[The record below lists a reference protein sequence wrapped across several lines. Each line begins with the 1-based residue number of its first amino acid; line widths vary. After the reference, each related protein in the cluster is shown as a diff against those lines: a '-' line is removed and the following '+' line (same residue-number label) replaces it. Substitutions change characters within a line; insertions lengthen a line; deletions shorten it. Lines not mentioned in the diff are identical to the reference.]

1 MFGDDTAVRDL
12 VAGRG
17 VHLGL
22 VTSVLAQRY
31 GDRVVVEEEHGT
43 PGIGTGGIRTAV
55 QVEDAVARLAAAHEA
70 AGRRE
75 DERVLVLLGN
85 RYDILLHAFA
95 LARVGAVAVPVNP
108 RLQANEVAAIAGS
121 SGARA
126 VVADDDVAAELRDHG
141 DLADLAW
148 STTGSDDASS
158 GLAGWLGDHP
168 DARIGPVARDASAT
182 SLLLTTS
189 GTTGTPK
196 AAALSSRG
204 LLSAL
209 GRLVAAPVGRSVG
222 PRGDRDSVV
231 AALPLTHIMGFS
243 VALGTLCAGVPLLH
257 RSSFDAD
264 EVLTLIEERR
274 PNVFIGVPTMYADL
288 ESAGA
293 ADRDLGSIQLWGSA
307 ADAMPADRA
316 RRFQRYGGAIRVAGK
331 ARGTAVFVDIYGMV
345 ELSGAAAVRVY
356 LPSPSERVDVPSF
369 AVVLPGI
376 EARVVDE
383 DRRPV
388 GRGKEG
394 ELEFRGESVL
404 SGYEGRED
412 AGPDEAGWFATGD
425 HARLYPGGVFQ
436 FAGRSRDRIKVG
448 GFSVFPAEVETDL
461 REHPDVADVALV
473 GVPDDRLG
481 ERPVALLVPT
491 AGDVDTDAYLA
502 WASDAVAGYRRP
514 QAAFIIDALPRGNN
528 GKVDRQ
534 AATDLAVERL
544 AAGADA

>member
-1 MFGDDTAVRDL
+1 MFGDGTAVSDL

-17 VHLGL
+17 VHLG
-22 VTSVLAQRY
+22 VFPSILAERY
-31 GDRVVVEEEHGT
+31 GDRILVEEDHGT
-43 PGIGTGGIRTAV
+43 PGLGGDGTRSAARI
-55 QVEDAVARLAAAHEA
+55 EEAVARLAAAHAA

-75 DERVLVLLGN
+75 DERVLVLIGN
-85 RYDILLHAFA
+85 RFDIVLHALA
-95 LARVGAVAVPVNP
+95 LARVGAVPVPVNP
-108 RLQANEVAAIAGS
+108 RLRANEIAAIARS

-126 VVADDDVAAELRDHG
+126 VVADDEVAEALAG
-141 DLADLAW
+141 DEGLAAHDW
-148 STTGSDDASS
+148 SVTGSQDDGA
-158 GLAGWLGDHP
+158 GLAGWLREHP
-168 DARIGPVARDASAT
+168 DERMGPVARDPSAT
-182 SLLLTTS
+182 ALLLTTS

-209 GRLVAAPVGRSVG
+209 GRLVAAPVGRSSG
-222 PRGDRDSVV
+222 PRGGRDLLL

-243 VALGTLCAGVPLLH
+243 VALGALSAGVPLLH

-264 EVLTLIEERR
+264 EALTLIERRR

-293 ADRDLGSIQLWGSA
+293 ADRDLGSIQLWVSA
-307 ADAMPADRA
+307 ADAMPTDRA
-316 RRFQRYGGAIRVAGK
+316 RRFQRYGGAVRVGG
-331 ARGTAVFVDIYGMV
+331 RPLGTAAFVDIYGMV
-345 ELSGAAAVRVY
+345 ELSGAAAVRV
-356 LPSPSERVDVPSF
+356 LPPSPSDRIDLPAL

-383 DRRPV
+383 DGEPV
-388 GRGKEG
+388 GRGREG
-394 ELEFRGESVL
+394 ELQFRGGSVL
-404 SGYEGRED
+404 SGYEGRDD
-412 AGPDEAGWFATGD
+412 AGPDDAGWFATGD

-481 ERPVALLVPT
+481 ERPVALLVP
-491 AGDVDTDAYLA
+491 ADGDVDTDAYLE
-502 WASDAVAGYRRP
+502 WASSAVAGYRRP
-514 QAAFIIDALPRGNN
+514 QAAFVVEGLPRGNN
-528 GKVDRQ
+528 GKLDRR
-534 AATDLAVERL
+534 AATDLAAERL
-544 AAGADA
+544 EADA